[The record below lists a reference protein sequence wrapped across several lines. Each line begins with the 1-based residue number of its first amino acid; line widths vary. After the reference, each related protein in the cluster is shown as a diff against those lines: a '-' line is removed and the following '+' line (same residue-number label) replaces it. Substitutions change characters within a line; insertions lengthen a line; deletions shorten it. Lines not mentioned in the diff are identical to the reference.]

1 MTQSL
6 AAGARPRRRGRARS
20 AASPGWCSEQALVMS
35 FADIFLILAVLFAAM
50 VFLVPLVQAPKGGAG
65 AAAH

>member
-6 AAGARPRRRGRARS
+6 EPVLGPDAGAGALSRLAGMVQS
-20 AASPGWCSEQALVMS
+20 QALVMS
-35 FADIFLILAVLFAAM
+35 FADIFLILAVLFAVM
-50 VFLVPLVQAPKGGAG
+50 VFLVPLVQAPKAGAG

>member
-1 MTQSL
+1 MVQ
-6 AAGARPRRRGRARS
+6 R
-20 AASPGWCSEQALVMS
+20 QALVMS
-35 FADIFLILAVLFAAM
+35 FADIFLILAVLFAVM